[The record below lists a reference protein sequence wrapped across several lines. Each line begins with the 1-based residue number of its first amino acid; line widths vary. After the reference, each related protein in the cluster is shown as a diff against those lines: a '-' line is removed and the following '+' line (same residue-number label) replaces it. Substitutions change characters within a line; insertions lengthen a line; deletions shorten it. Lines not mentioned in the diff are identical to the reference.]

1 MSLAQDLAVA
11 RKERLKRMAAPLRT
25 SVSSSRAETVVDTRQ
40 TRLYPVS
47 NMMMKEAL
55 SFISPQ
61 EPTMRKV
68 REMVAIQFG
77 VGEND
82 IISHRRTH
90 KFTVPRQVVMYL
102 CWKLTSRTAHEVG
115 RHLGNR
121 DHTTILH
128 GMKVIQER
136 LSSDDN
142 LRASVEAVEARLMR

>member
-1 MSLAQDLAVA
+1 VSYIQELTVA
-11 RKERLKRMAAPLRT
+11 RKQRLKRMSAPLCAANR
-25 SVSSSRAETVVDTRQ
+25 SVRAETIGDTRQ
-40 TRLYPVS
+40 TRSYPIS

-55 SFISPQ
+55 SLISPQ
-61 EPTMRKV
+61 EPTMRKI
-68 REMVAIQFG
+68 REMVALQFG

-115 RHLGNR
+115 RYLGNR

-128 GMKVIQER
+128 GTKVIAER
-136 LSSDDN
+136 LETNDE
-142 LRASVEAVEARLMR
+142 LRASVEAVEARLSR